1 MRKRLT
7 FVLTGAIIAALAIAA
22 TAAAVLTA
30 PDGNTQ
36 EIAVSFKPKKLSKTV
51 PTPVTLDVTTRTVST
66 TDPSG
71 KPVPAVEAV
80 IDFDKGASIQSKGYP
95 TCAANKLENVSTEVG
110 LEACK
115 KAKIG
120 GGTATALLPSSKGA
134 TPENLV
140 VTAYN
145 GKPQGS
151 KPVVLLQAYGQVP
164 VQVTQVLT
172 GVVTK
177 FNKEGFGPR
186 LTIAIPLIAGGGGAL
201 TDFHATIFKKYN
213 YKGKQVSYI
222 SAVCKTKKLKARG
235 KFVYLDGQSLTPEV
249 TGKCQQKPEQKKK

>member
-7 FVLTGAIIAALAIAA
+7 FVLTGAIIAALAVAA
-22 TAAAVLTA
+22 TATAVLVA

-36 EIAVSFKPKKLSKTV
+36 EIAVSFKPKKLSKTK
-51 PTPVTLDVTTRTVST
+51 PTPVTLEVTTKTTST
-66 TDPSG
+66 TDPNG
-71 KPVPAVEAV
+71 KPVPAIEAV

-95 TCAANKLENVSTEVG
+95 TCDVTKLENVSTEVG

-120 GGTATALLPSSKGA
+120 GGAATVLLPSSKGA
-134 TPENLV
+134 TPEGLT

-151 KPVVLLQAYGQVP
+151 KPVVLLQAYGQSP

-177 FNKEGFGPR
+177 FNKEGYGPR
-186 LTIAIPLIAGGGGAL
+186 LTISIPLIAGGGGAL
-201 TDFHATIFKKYN
+201 TEFHTTVFKKYRF
-213 YKGKQVSYI
+213 KGKEYSYVS
-222 SAVCKTKKLKARG
+222 ATCKTKKLKARG
-235 KFVYLDGQSLTPEV
+235 KFVFRDGQSLTPEIK
-249 TGKCQQKPEQKKK
+249 GSCKQKP

>member
-201 TDFHATIFKKYN
+201 TDFHASIFKK
-213 YKGKQVSYI
+213 
-222 SAVCKTKKLKARG
+222 
-235 KFVYLDGQSLTPEV
+235 
-249 TGKCQQKPEQKKK
+249 

>member
-1 MRKRLT
+1 LRKRLT
-7 FVLTGAIIAALAIAA
+7 IVLTGAIIAALAIAA
-22 TAAAVLTA
+22 TAAAVLVA

-51 PTPVTLDVTTRTVST
+51 PTPVTLDVTTRTTST

-71 KPVPAVEAV
+71 KPVPAIEAI

-95 TCAANKLENVSTEVG
+95 TCDVTKLENVSTEVG

-120 GGTATALLPSSKGA
+120 GGTATALLPSAKGA

-151 KPVVLLQAYGQVP
+151 KPVVLLQAYGQAP

-177 FNKEGFGPR
+177 YNKEGYGPR

-201 TDFHATIFKKYN
+201 TDFHATIFKKYR
-213 YKGKQVSYI
+213 YKGKEVSYV
-222 SAVCKTKKLKARG
+222 SAICKTKKLKARG
-235 KFVYLDGQSLTPEV
+235 KFVFRDGQSLTPVV
-249 TGKCQQKPEQKKK
+249 TGKCKQKP

>member
-7 FVLTGAIIAALAIAA
+7 YVLIGALVAALAAAA

-36 EIAVSFKPKKLSKTV
+36 EIAVAIKPTKLSKTT
-51 PTPVTLDVTTRTVST
+51 PTPVTLDVTTKTVST
-66 TDPSG
+66 TDPNG
-71 KPVPAVEAV
+71 KPVPAVEAI
-80 IDFDKGASIQSKGYP
+80 IDFDKGTAIESKGYP
-95 TCAANKLENVSTEVG
+95 TCDVTKLENVSTETG

-120 GGTATALLPSSKGA
+120 NGFATALLPSAKGVI
-134 TPENLV
+134 PEPLT

-151 KPVVLLQAYGQVP
+151 KPVILLQAYGLAP

-172 GVVTK
+172 GPVTHY
-177 FNKEGFGPR
+177 NKEGYGPR
-186 LTIAIPLIAGGGGAL
+186 LTLAIPLIAGGGGAL
-201 TDFHATIFKKYN
+201 TEFHATIFKKYK
-213 YKGKQVSYI
+213 YKGKQRTYVSATCPN
-222 SAVCKTKKLKARG
+222 SKKLKARG
-235 KFVYLDGQSLTPEV
+235 KFVFKDGQSLTPAV
-249 TGKCQQKPEQKKK
+249 TGKCTQKK